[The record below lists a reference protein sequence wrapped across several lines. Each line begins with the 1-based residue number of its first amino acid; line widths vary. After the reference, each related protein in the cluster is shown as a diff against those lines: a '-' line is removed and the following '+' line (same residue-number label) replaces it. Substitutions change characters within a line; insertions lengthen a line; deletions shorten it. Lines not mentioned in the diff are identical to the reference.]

1 MISVHFKFLSE
12 ARMLLAPVKPS
23 GPLLHHTITNRSSV
37 QQTITRSALLGATI
51 SVVQHAI
58 ANETA
63 NRTFLW

>member
-1 MISVHFKFLSE
+1 
-12 ARMLLAPVKPS
+12 MLLAPVKPS